1 MTSARPVV
9 LLQEVVD
16 LLRQLADQGRAWSA
30 EDLLTAEEVRRRLRA
45 GKDNRDARALL
56 DRTERKHAPGD
67 ARWRWGD
74 VLDAMREATPDPG
87 ARPAIPMA
95 DLSRR
100 PRQARPG

>member
-1 MTSARPVV
+1 MNRLRPVE
-9 LLQEVVD
+9 LLEEAVR
-16 LLRQLADQGRAWSA
+16 LLAQLADQGRAWSA
-30 EDLLTAEEVRRRLRA
+30 EDLLTAEEARRRLRA
-45 GKDNRDARALL
+45 GKDNREARALL

-74 VLDAMREATPDPG
+74 VLDAMREAVPDPG

-95 DLSRR
+95 DLSRP